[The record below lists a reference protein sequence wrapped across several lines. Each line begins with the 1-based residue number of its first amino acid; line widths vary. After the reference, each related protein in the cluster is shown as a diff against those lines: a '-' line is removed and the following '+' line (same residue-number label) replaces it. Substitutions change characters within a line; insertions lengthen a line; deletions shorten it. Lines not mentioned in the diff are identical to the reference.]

1 MRRPLVSVI
10 VPMFQSGA
18 TVGETVRWVLA
29 DLDASG
35 LRGGLGEVVVVDDGS
50 RDDGPRIVAGL
61 AEKDG
66 RVRMIRQAN
75 RGLAGARN
83 SGVEAARAVGGW
95 VRFIDADDLPT
106 PGSTGR
112 LIEAA
117 EGAGADAACGSH
129 HLIDESGEPMG
140 RVSSVAPGKDG
151 LIGLDELLG
160 ANRMGVGTV
169 LVRRERLG
177 PMRFDERLRVCEDW
191 DLWLRLA
198 ESGVRWAVAPAW
210 DGPMKLY
217 RVRGGSLSK
226 NFERMLEV
234 GTEVVRRAFLRLG
247 RADDPL
253 CGRAVRGQALAFAS
267 MRAVSEDPG
276 AVGRAAAMLPSA
288 EGFSSAELAEAGV
301 WGVLLG
307 LGGAPE
313 VGGPERSRWMR
324 QLGEWWGA
332 IGGEAN
338 PADVAWRVVSPRAV
352 ARACLERAA
361 GVGGGGV
368 VVVGA
373 GHNGMMVIEE
383 ALRRGVAFTV
393 RDDALAS
400 GWPRGRGG
408 VREWLVEPMLAPIG
422 RGRAVVITPERAGGL
437 ADRLRGV
444 AAGAEIVRWVDVR
457 GELAGPVRAEV
468 ESGLGLAGLAA

>member
-1 MRRPLVSVI
+1 MSGPRVSVI
-10 VPMFQSGA
+10 VPMYQSGA
-18 TVGETVRWVLA
+18 TVGETVRWALA

-35 LRGGLGEVVVVDDGS
+35 LSGGLGEVVVVDDGS

-61 AEKDG
+61 AKEDG

-83 SGVEAARAVGGW
+83 SGLEAARAAGGW

-112 LIEAA
+112 LIEVA
-117 EGAGADAACGSH
+117 EGAGVDAACGSH
-129 HLIDESGEPMG
+129 HLIDESGGAMG

-151 LIGLDELLG
+151 LIGLDDLLC

-169 LVRRERLG
+169 VVRRERLG
-177 PMRFDERLRVCEDW
+177 PVRFDERLRVCEDW

-198 ESGVRWAVAPAW
+198 ESGLRWAVAPAW
-210 DGPMKLY
+210 GGPMKLY

-234 GTEVVRRAFLRLG
+234 GTDVVRRAFSRLG
-247 RADDPL
+247 RGDDPR

-267 MRAVSEDPG
+267 MRAVSEEPG

-288 EGFSSAELAEAGV
+288 EGFTSAQLAEAGV

-307 LGGAPE
+307 LGRSPE
-313 VGGPERSRWMR
+313 VGGRERSRWLR

-332 IGGEAN
+332 IGAEVN
-338 PADVAWRVVSPRAV
+338 PADLAWRVVSPRAV

-361 GVGGGGV
+361 GVGGGPV
-368 VVVGA
+368 VIVGA

-383 ALRRGVAFTV
+383 ARRRGVAFTV
-393 RDDALAS
+393 RDEALA
-400 GWPRGRGG
+400 GGGANGR
-408 VREWLVEPMLAPIG
+408 RFAFEPMLAPIG
-422 RGRAVVITPERAGGL
+422 RGRAVVITPERDDGL
-437 ADRLRGV
+437 VDRLRGV
-444 AAGAEIVRWVDVR
+444 AAKGVGIVRWVGVR
-457 GELAGPVRAEV
+457 GELAGPVRAEI
-468 ESGLGLAGLAA
+468 ESAGGSAALAA